1 MVLNTPKVRI
11 SEYLISFIRLMASIG
26 RGIVAGREIQ
36 AGSIVD
42 ISPVLVMA
50 SKDLDAVK
58 STILHHYT

>member
-1 MVLNTPKVRI
+1 M
-11 SEYLISFIRLMASIG
+11 SEYLITFIRLMASIG

-36 AGSIVD
+36 AGSIID